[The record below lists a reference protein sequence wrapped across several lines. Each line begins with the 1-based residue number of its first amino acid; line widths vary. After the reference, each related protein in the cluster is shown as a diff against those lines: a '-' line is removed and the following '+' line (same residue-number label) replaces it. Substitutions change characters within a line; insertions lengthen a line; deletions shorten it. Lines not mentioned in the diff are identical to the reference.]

1 MTPEQ
6 IFMRLDGI
14 MGYSLGSVSG
24 GGTTARQGNQNV
36 EEWVKGIKSLL
47 RSPNY
52 RYLDD
57 YEFAI
62 QFDVDAD
69 GPDTLTPTDAT
80 DLIAACVENIALAAE
95 DSWVGFTDA
104 DTDTFDGTAALGN
117 TKMAVVKIETITT
130 TGVSEFYPIIWYGGS
145 NNTGLRLATG
155 LTISAD
161 GVDGGEA
168 ENDALRVWVLYRT

>member
-6 IFMRLDGI
+6 IFARLDGI
-14 MGYSLGSVSG
+14 MGFSLGSVSG

-36 EEWVKGIKSLL
+36 EEWVRAIKNLL

-69 GPDTLTPTDAT
+69 GPDTITPTDAT
-80 DLIAACVENIALAAE
+80 HVIAACVENIALAAE
-95 DSWVGFTDA
+95 ASWVLFADA
-104 DTDTFDGTAALGN
+104 DTDTFSGAAALDN
-117 TKMAVVKIETITT
+117 DATALVLVETITT
-130 TGVSEFYPIIWYGGS
+130 TGVSEFYPIIWFGGS
-145 NNTGLRLATG
+145 TNTGLALGTG

-161 GVDGGEA
+161 GVDGA
-168 ENDALRVWVLYRT
+168 DPENDALRAWVLYRT